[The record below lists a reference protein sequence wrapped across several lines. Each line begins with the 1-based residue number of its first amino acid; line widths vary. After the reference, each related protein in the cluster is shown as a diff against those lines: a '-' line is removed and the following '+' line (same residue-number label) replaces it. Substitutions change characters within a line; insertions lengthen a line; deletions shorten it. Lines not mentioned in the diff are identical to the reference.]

1 MCDNRPPRGAYDL
14 FATEGGTAAMCYI
27 FDSLQENFLLNK
39 GDGIVLMVPAFTP
52 YIEIPQLS
60 RYQFRVTKIHA
71 NRMNNEGMHL
81 WQYSDEDIDRLKSP
95 KSRPSLSPIPVIRP
109 ATHSVRIQWRAS

>member
-1 MCDNRPPRGAYDL
+1 
-14 FATEGGTAAMCYI
+14 MCYI

-95 KSRPSLSPIPVIRP
+95 KIKALFVHQSQLIRPGYTLSPGYKWRRIVSI
-109 ATHSVRIQWRAS
+109 VRE

>member
-1 MCDNRPPRGAYDL
+1 MCKITFRKRCATTVLPRGAYDL

-60 RYQFRVTKIHA
+60 RYQF
-71 NRMNNEGMHL
+71 E
-81 WQYSDEDIDRLKSP
+81 
-95 KSRPSLSPIPVIRP
+95 
-109 ATHSVRIQWRAS
+109 